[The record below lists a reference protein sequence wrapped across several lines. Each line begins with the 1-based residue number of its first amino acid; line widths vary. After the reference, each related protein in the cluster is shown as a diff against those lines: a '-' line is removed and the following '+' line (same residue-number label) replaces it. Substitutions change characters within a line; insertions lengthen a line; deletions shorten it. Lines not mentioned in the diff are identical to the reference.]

1 MAYTNKLDTDIITLA
16 VDSTVIPPADPLIYI
31 SSTGT
36 IDLATVSAYYTYV
49 TPKGV
54 TTSYTQLVQNGLL
67 VIVDETYATIDN
79 LINP

>member
-1 MAYTNKLDTDIITLA
+1 MAYTNKLDTNVITITA
-16 VDSTVIPPADPLIYI
+16 DPTIIPPADPYSYI

-36 IDLATVSAYYTYV
+36 IELATVSAYYTYV

-54 TTSYTQLVQNGLL
+54 ATSYTQLVQNGVLI
-67 VIVDETYATIDN
+67 IVDETYATIDN